1 MFSSKVKKN
10 EGSSFKIIVPY
21 KHIEEAMPKPALS
34 EIKNNTQL
42 KDDIS
47 LYKDIDQK
55 NTQDKQM
62 SVLLVEDNIDLQNFL
77 ACSFR
82 DQYNVTTQVMGLKHG
97 LLFNPNL
104 LI

>member
-1 MFSSKVKKN
+1 MN
-10 EGSSFKIIVPY
+10 
-21 KHIEEAMPKPALS
+21 
-34 EIKNNTQL
+34 IKNNTEL

-55 NTQDKQM
+55 NTQDKPM

-82 DQYNVTTQVMGLKHG
+82 DQYNVTTASNGVEAWAIIQSKS
-97 LLFNPNL
+97 FD
-104 LI
+104 LIVRLQTNVHYSHLSVLSFKLS